1 MKMQFFHM
9 KMRFFHIKSEFW
21 GILAAKTAHFPPN
34 SIQKSPNPGL
44 KPVKINE
51 NPSKSREIHIKN
63 VKKLQFLPQ
72 NSHFYPQNPP
82 KTPKNASKTPD
93 SAEKTVFGGTH
104 IISKSITFSH
114 RFCKSDMSAS
124 WVFFFF
130 LWFFGGFLGDFWGKF
145 EFLGRFF

>member
-1 MKMQFFHM
+1 
-9 KMRFFHIKSEFW
+9 
-21 GILAAKTAHFPPN
+21 LAAKTAHFPPN

-104 IISKSITFSH
+104 IISH
-114 RFCKSDMSAS
+114 LRAS
-124 WVFFFF
+124 WFFFFF